1 MRDLNIPSE
10 RHPEKA
16 NKPDN
21 AQPSKP
27 SWIRVKAPI
36 SDGYKKTRD
45 IMRENKLVTV
55 CVQMLVN
62 AGLKGMQQ

>member
-1 MRDLNIPSE
+1 MRDLTIPAE

-27 SWIRVKAPI
+27 SWIRVKAPV
-36 SDGYKKTRD
+36 SEGYKKTRD
-45 IMRENKLVTV
+45 REQGDRGATSSQLDSDRRGQVLIT
-55 CVQMLVN
+55 
-62 AGLKGMQQ
+62 

>member
-1 MRDLNIPSE
+1 MRDLTIPAE

-27 SWIRVKAPI
+27 SWIRVKAPFLKDI
-36 SDGYKKTRD
+36 KKHA
-45 IMRENKLVTV
+45 I
-55 CVQMLVN
+55 
-62 AGLKGMQQ
+62 

>member
-1 MRDLNIPSE
+1 MRDLTIPAE

-27 SWIRVKAPI
+27 SWIRVKAPV
-36 SDGYKKTRD
+36 SEGYKKTRD
-45 IMRENKLVTV
+45 IMRDNKLVTV
-55 CVQMLVN
+55 C
-62 AGLKGMQQ
+62 